1 MATIREYQRQFGT
14 PTGETGPRASADA
27 FGGNVF
33 QELGRAGDVMQ
44 TSAAMIDR
52 LAQDREIADAQ
63 VKMAEAEVAFGER
76 VTELRK
82 TAQPG
87 VSTAEQIRTEMGDY
101 FSQMSGNY
109 KHRGAQKYVQV
120 SGMGLTQKYFRN
132 SLEFDVD
139 LNVKDRTAK
148 IGKIDELD
156 KNRVLQD
163 PASYSEI
170 KARRQM
176 EIEAGIG
183 VWSSPTDDARTKLAI
198 TSLNDKAMQDMAYL
212 AGVSSIAIPAVRN
225 NLVGQSSAA
234 LNPTRNSIIDG
245 VIKREGGETI
255 VENDAGRGVTKFG
268 INGVAN
274 GLTPEQ
280 TRALT
285 REQATQLYTDRWN
298 KYGVG
303 DLPTSVQNIV
313 FDGVVNHGSAFAQ
326 QLTNAAKQG
335 ATVEQLAQMRLTEYQ
350 RLAATN
356 PEQYGKYLQGWTNR
370 VAEVSAQPGD
380 NSLMGYT
387 RRTNLFP
394 GEDKFFKEN
403 PNVAGMAAEDG
414 TVILN
419 PYSKLS
425 DVEKQAV
432 AKNEAYRLFMRDKK
446 IVPDFTITDEQ
457 RKQFEGSAYA
467 KDDVALKQT
476 IVARILT
483 GDPSAKA
490 TDEQRKVAAQIASKA
505 GGAAANQEPI
515 LPEIKNAP
523 EWYND
528 LTAENKLKI
537 LKMADQQAQRE
548 RSIADA
554 ALKKTVADHEA
565 YVTRFGQMP
574 PDVLPD
580 SAFTDPAE
588 RQSYR
593 AVMAAGGKVAEIA
606 AAPFARQEEM
616 LNELRPVP
624 GTDAPGVFAFKEK
637 VYANAQRM
645 VFEQN
650 KMRMA
655 DPVAFAYSHKY
666 SVDNPIQ
673 PITDFSAENF
683 AESIKVRIPQ
693 MVGVSTQLGQ
703 PPVYL
708 MKNEAAQLA
717 ANVANLPPTQKQEYM
732 RKLGDS
738 MNRDEYNT
746 LVNQVWKDDAAMR
759 LAGKL
764 TKHGQGL
771 TQNGQTAD
779 KIVSVMM
786 VGNDILNQKLK
797 GGGTEAEKGFKG
809 ILPNFSDVRQLTGE
823 YLKGVQLPETA
834 VQAVSE
840 AVMAHYVGTLASA
853 GVPKSYELSQKESAN
868 RAAFRKSLETVV
880 GTLSDVGGS
889 RVMRPFGMTDTEF
902 QTKIKA
908 QVGALDPSLRGYTLS
923 VADGEGEQYWV
934 TVGNVPKY
942 RIGIN
947 DPIMP
952 RQVAAPAQEA
962 VEAPVQTQQQPARPG
977 PLTNFTPFRLGGN

>member
-44 TSAAMIDR
+44 TSAAVIDR

-109 KHRGAQKYVQV
+109 KHRGAQKYVQL

-176 EIEAGIG
+176 EIGAGIG

-225 NLVGQSSAA
+225 NLVGQASAA

-370 VAEVSAQPGD
+370 VAEVSIQP
-380 NSLMGYT
+380 
-387 RRTNLFP
+387 
-394 GEDKFFKEN
+394 
-403 PNVAGMAAEDG
+403 VAV
-414 TVILN
+414 T
-419 PYSKLS
+419 S
-425 DVEKQAV
+425 
-432 AKNEAYRLFMRDKK
+432 
-446 IVPDFTITDEQ
+446 
-457 RKQFEGSAYA
+457 
-467 KDDVALKQT
+467 
-476 IVARILT
+476 
-483 GDPSAKA
+483 
-490 TDEQRKVAAQIASKA
+490 
-505 GGAAANQEPI
+505 QEST

-593 AVMAAGGKVAEIA
+593 AVMAAGSKVAEIA

-624 GTDAPGVFAFKEK
+624 GTDVPGVFAFKEK
-637 VYANAQRM
+637 VYDNAQKM
-645 VFEQN
+645 IDKQN
-650 KMRMA
+650 KMRLA

-809 ILPNFSDVRQLTGE
+809 ILPNYSDVRQLTGE

-908 QVGALDPSLRGYTLS
+908 QVGALDPSSRGYTLS

-952 RQVAAPAQEA
+952 RQVAVPAQEA
-962 VEAPVQTQQQPARPG
+962 AEAPVQTQQQPARPG